1 MICKSKINKDEH
13 EVYTR
18 SGKNFNDSDVDFF
31 ENSAG
36 DKIFSKYWIP
46 EEGTIKGL
54 VFIIHGFAEHCQR
67 YDSFAKDLNSE
78 GLMVFSHDHVLHGE
92 NPGYFLEITNYK
104 QFIDDA
110 KQHATLMKEKH
121 PDLPMFLF
129 GHSMGGCV
137 SVFLVK
143 DNPTLFNG
151 LILSSPLLAPN
162 AEFTPFKVAVAKRLY
177 TWLPR
182 FPVGILDPNQISSDK
197 DQVKK
202 YIDDPL
208 IYNGRVNLQTALQ
221 LYTMA
226 TEVQSCFKLISLP
239 FLVQHGV
246 ADEIA
251 LISLSRSLIESSP
264 STDKLKVEFEGAKH
278 ELLHESGDIPETFA
292 TNVKSWIN
300 KRI

>member
-1 MICKSKINKDEH
+1 MIRKSKINKDEH
-13 EVYTR
+13 KVVTR
-18 SGKNFNDSDVDFF
+18 SGKSYNDSDVKFF
-31 ENSAG
+31 KNSAG

-46 EEGTIKGL
+46 EEGSVKGL

-67 YDSFAKDLNSE
+67 YDSFAKDLNSQ

-92 NPGYFLEITNYK
+92 NPGYFEITNYQ

-137 SVFLVK
+137 SLFLVK

-151 LILSSPLLAPN
+151 LILSSPYLAPS

-182 FPVGILDPNQISSDK
+182 LPIGRLDPNQISSDK

-208 IYNGRVNLQTALQ
+208 IYSGRVNLQTALQ
-221 LYTMA
+221 LYNMV
-226 TEVQSCFKLISLP
+226 TEVQSCFELISLP
-239 FLVQHGV
+239 FLVLHGV
-246 ADEIA
+246 ADEVA
-251 LISLSRSLIESSP
+251 LISFSRNLIESSP
-264 STDKLKVEFEGAKH
+264 STDKFKVEFEGAKH
-278 ELLHESGDIPETFA
+278 ELLHERDDIPETFA
-292 TNVKSWIN
+292 ANVKLWIN